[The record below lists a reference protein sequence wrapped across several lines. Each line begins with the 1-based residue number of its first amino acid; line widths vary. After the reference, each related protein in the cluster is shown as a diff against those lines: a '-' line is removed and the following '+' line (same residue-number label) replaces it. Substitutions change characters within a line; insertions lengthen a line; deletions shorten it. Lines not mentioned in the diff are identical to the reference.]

1 MNTEITIFGRA
12 IKVRY
17 ILITGL
23 VLLGAL
29 ALFGILRGIYVQV
42 NPISISKVPG
52 DAKLYVNDKEV
63 WGDRANLANGTYSIR
78 AEKDGFSSYSGTVI
92 IDDFNKYI
100 AVALQ
105 PESDSAKRWA
115 ADNESAYLDQ
125 EAAGEATIG
134 ASGKNFADANPIVSQ
149 LPIEGYTYTVGY
161 KLDQSDS
168 TGKSIIITIDTTS
181 GYRNAAIGSI
191 YNVGFDPGDY
201 KLQFS
206 DYTNPFEEVSHAT
219 QN

>member
-1 MNTEITIFGRA
+1 MNTEIIVFGRA
-12 IKVRY
+12 IKVRH
-17 ILITGL
+17 IIITGL
-23 VLLGAL
+23 VLLGIL
-29 ALFGILRGIYVQV
+29 VLFGILRGVYVQV

-52 DAKLYVNDKEV
+52 DAKLYINDKEV
-63 WGDRANLANGTYSIR
+63 WGDHANLPNGTYSVR
-78 AEKDGFSSYSGTVI
+78 AEKDGFASYSGTVI

-100 AVALQ
+100 VIALQ
-105 PESDSAKRWA
+105 PESDAAKKWA
-115 ADNESAYLDQ
+115 SDNESAYLNQ

-134 ASGKNFADANPIVSQ
+134 ASGKSFADANPIVSQ

-168 TGKSIIITIDTTS
+168 AGKSIIVTVDTTS
-181 GYRNAAIGSI
+181 GYRNAALNSI

-201 KLQFS
+201 KLQFTN
-206 DYTNPFEEVSHAT
+206 YTNPFTENANAA